1 MLLKNYSLSIPDKI
15 FIFRFL
21 FIHLQ
26 SKNEGEMLEWFK
38 RHAWKACVL
47 QKGTGGSNP
56 FLSAKTNI
64 KNPDKLDVYQGFL

>member
-1 MLLKNYSLSIPDKI
+1 MLLQNYSLSIPDKI

-56 FLSAKTNI
+56 FLSANKKCMDNLPCI
-64 KNPDKLDVYQGFL
+64 FLF